1 MPKKEKSKQKRAASD
16 KNKPEIEQRTRYILL
31 VIILAIFFALFV
43 TKVKEKSVKI
53 AYSDFRQKI
62 QNGEIIECEV
72 SQNIIKGIA
81 IIEGKEKRF
90 ETFAVEDKD
99 LVNLLENHKVRYWGS
114 EDQSW
119 YYQVVLPF
127 LIPFGLIL
135 LIWYFI
141 FRRMAGAGDQVI
153 SFGRNKAKL
162 YANTGKKITFADV
175 AGVDDAK
182 VEMMEMVEFL
192 KNPQK
197 FQRLGGKIPKGV
209 LLVGSPGTGKTL
221 IARATAG
228 EAGVPFFSMN
238 GSEFIEMF
246 VGVGAARVRDLFD
259 QAQKKAPCIIF
270 IDEIDAIGRHR
281 GGPTIVGGNDER
293 EQTLNQLLSEMDG
306 FDSKKGVIIMAAT
319 NRPDVLDPA
328 LLRPGRFDRQ
338 IVLHTPDIRGR
349 IEILKVHTRDLKLS
363 LDVDLESIATRT
375 PGFVGADL
383 ANICNEAA
391 LIAARRNKNA
401 IEMVDFEDAIDR
413 VLAGPEKKNR
423 LISKK
428 EKEIVAY
435 HEAGHTIVAHFL
447 PHADPVTRV
456 SIIPRGIGALG
467 YTMQTP
473 SEDRYLI
480 TKTELEEKICTLLGG
495 RAAEEI
501 VFNEISTGAQNDLQN
516 ATNLARSM
524 VAEFGMNKKIGL
536 MSFPNSSSVFLK
548 SRFFDNYGSYSEQT
562 GYEIE
567 IETKKLLD
575 QLHAKAL
582 SILKERED
590 LLNLLAKALLEKETI
605 EKKELI
611 GLMGPKLTPTQLDQK
626 MPQPRG
632 I

>member
-1 MPKKEKSKQKRAASD
+1 MTRKDKTKQKKIVPD
-16 KNKPEIEQRTRYILL
+16 KNIQGIDQKTKYIVI
-31 VIILAIFFALFV
+31 VIILSVFFSLFI
-43 TKVKEKSVKI
+43 TKIKEKPTKI
-53 AYSDFRQKI
+53 PYSDFREKI
-62 QNGEIIECEV
+62 KKGEIIECEI
-72 SQNIIKGIA
+72 SQTEIKGKG
-81 IIEGKEKRF
+81 IIEGKVKKF
-90 ETFAVEDKD
+90 ITLVVEDKD
-99 LVNLLENHKVRYWGS
+99 LINILEKHHVKYWGA

-127 LIPFGLIL
+127 IVPFALII

-141 FRRMAGAGDQVI
+141 FKRMAGAGDQVI

-162 YANTGKKITFADV
+162 YANVGKKITYADV
-175 AGVDDAK
+175 AGVDEAK
-182 VEMMEMVEFL
+182 QEMMEMVEFL

-281 GGPTIVGGNDER
+281 GGPSIVSGNDER

-338 IVLHTPDIRGR
+338 IILHTPDIKGR
-349 IEILKVHTRDLKLS
+349 IEILKVHTRELKLS
-363 LDVDLESIATRT
+363 QDVDLESIATRT

-423 LISKK
+423 LISQK

-435 HEAGHTIVAHFL
+435 HEAGHTIVANFL

-456 SIIPRGIGALG
+456 SIIPRGISALG

-501 VFNEISTGAQNDLQN
+501 ILKEISTGAQNDLQN

-524 VAEFGMNKKIGL
+524 VAEYGMNKKIGL
-536 MSFPNSSSVFLK
+536 LSFPNSSPIFLK
-548 SRFFDNYGSYSEQT
+548 SRYFDNYGSHSEQT

-567 IETKKLLD
+567 KESKELLE
-575 QLHAKAL
+575 QLYQKTL
-582 SILKERED
+582 KILNEKQD
-590 LLNLLAKALLEKETI
+590 LLHLLAKALLEKETI

-611 GLMGPKLTPTQLDQK
+611 ELIGPKVIPLNQSKSISDINP
-626 MPQPRG
+626 
-632 I
+632 